1 MKPQKL
7 TVVLAA
13 ALFLSLS
20 VNFFLAGLMLGD
32 AVAPAV
38 SSDTHKDKPA
48 ASSREQR
55 RAEWQKREEALH
67 AALGAA
73 DRAVMKESKE
83 AYDAIFEELRSG
95 LDDARA
101 KVAAAMEA
109 EPLDQEVLDEEI
121 ASEAAIKSRLLQE
134 MTAARQ
140 KTMEQLS
147 PEGRALLRQ
156 MMPMRRGGGKPPTTE
171 HGGKPLRLENGH
183 RLPHTGRAMMPPPEA
198 SQPEEAIPEETSQ
211 PPHEDMEPPPP
222 ALP

>member
-38 SSDTHKDKPA
+38 SSDVPKDRPT

-55 RAEWQKREEALH
+55 RAEWQKREEILH
-67 AALGAA
+67 AALGEA
-73 DRAVMKESKE
+73 DRAVMKKSKE
-83 AYDAIFEELRSG
+83 AYDAIFDELRRD
-95 LDDARA
+95 LDGARA
-101 KVAAAMEA
+101 KVVATMEA
-109 EPLDQEVLDEEI
+109 EPLDQEALDDAI

-140 KTMEQLS
+140 KTMDQLS

-156 MMPMRRGGGKPPTTE
+156 MMPMRRSGGKPPVTE
-171 HGGKPLRLENGH
+171 RGGKPPMTEH
-183 RLPHTGRAMMPPPEA
+183 RGGASRTEYGERPMPEDLPP
-198 SQPEEAIPEETSQ
+198 
-211 PPHEDMEPPPP
+211 PPHEDMDPPPP
-222 ALP
+222 VLP